1 MTRSAGATRVVR
13 HDERQRNRQRYR
25 CPAYQ
30 VRFDDLTGT
39 MFAGHRQPLWVRILC
54 LDFMGLNLS
63 NQQIA
68 QKLDLTIGDV
78 QAMTEPLRAGILTP
92 EIQIKRA
99 GIAAFAGRARD
110 QEL

>member
-1 MTRSAGATRVVR
+1 MGGSAGATRVVR
-13 HDERQRNRQRYR
+13 HDERQRYR

-92 EIQIKRA
+92 EIQIKRT
-99 GIAAFAGRARD
+99 GIAAFAGRACNR
-110 QEL
+110 EL